1 MKKVIYIVL
10 LFALCFFATLLFG
23 SKQSKQINTYYS
35 VSLNGEQLGIIDSD
49 RELISYIEEKQD
61 AVKKK
66 YSVDNVK
73 IPNDL
78 QIQKIMTY
86 SSKTDEVKTV
96 YDKITSKANFTI
108 EGYKVTITND
118 NSETKVYISD
128 YDILEAAIEDFIEL
142 YVGKDEYESYK
153 NGTQKDLTDLGS
165 YLNYVYVSDNI
176 SIKKENVSV
185 NEKIYTTAEELAQFL
200 LYGENGYSK
209 KYITSL
215 GDTVT
220 SIAFKNQISEKEF
233 IMANPQISSSTVLLY
248 PGQETVISVPDPK
261 IQVVVEQKV
270 IQEAPLKYSTIESVD
285 ENRVIGNNV
294 VVQEGEDGIL
304 KVTNDEKVINGV
316 SVYLSPISSEVIK
329 PSVDKII
336 IKGGKKVSGVGSL
349 TDWAWPLKVARII
362 TDTYGWRINPVNYRR
377 ELHAAVD
384 LGAAYGTPIYAADNG
399 IIEIRRDTG
408 SCGNTIE
415 INHHNGY
422 YTEYCHLSKF
432 ADIVVG
438 QAVEK
443 GQLIGYVGM
452 TGDTTGPHLHF
463 GVWVGKPWVGYSINP
478 LTKYN

>member
-10 LFALCFFATLLFG
+10 LFALCFLATLLFS

-49 RELISYIEEKQD
+49 KELISYIEEKQD

-128 YDILEAAIEDFIEL
+128 YDILESAIEDFIEL

-153 NGTQKDLTDLGS
+153 NGTQKDLTDLGT
-165 YLNYVYVSDNI
+165 YLNNVYVSDNI

-261 IQVVVEQKV
+261 IQVVVEQTV
-270 IQEAPLKYSTIESVD
+270 IQEAPLKYSTV
-285 ENRVIGNNV
+285 
-294 VVQEGEDGIL
+294 
-304 KVTNDEKVINGV
+304 
-316 SVYLSPISSEVIK
+316 
-329 PSVDKII
+329 
-336 IKGGKKVSGVGSL
+336 
-349 TDWAWPLKVARII
+349 
-362 TDTYGWRINPVNYRR
+362 
-377 ELHAAVD
+377 
-384 LGAAYGTPIYAADNG
+384 
-399 IIEIRRDTG
+399 
-408 SCGNTIE
+408 
-415 INHHNGY
+415 
-422 YTEYCHLSKF
+422 
-432 ADIVVG
+432 
-438 QAVEK
+438 
-443 GQLIGYVGM
+443 
-452 TGDTTGPHLHF
+452 
-463 GVWVGKPWVGYSINP
+463 
-478 LTKYN
+478 